1 MIQLNKDE
9 ALEQLEAYQRR
20 VEREAG
26 ASCLMCHLADGHGDG
41 GVIAESEHGVVLL
54 DGFGATEGHLLV
66 VARRHV
72 ERASDLEWSVFV
84 DLQRLVW
91 EATRVVEAVLQPA
104 RVYTAALGA
113 SAKLPTSYPHF
124 HVHVVPVYAADERA
138 RPAHVFS
145 WSSGVVRYET
155 AEAARIVARLREAW
169 RHATAEPGA
178 APARPREP
186 LSEALTHERPVGV
199 VVVVPAARPVDVRP
213 VLAAVGGVGLSR
225 IPA

>member
-1 MIQLNKDE
+1 MIQLNKVE

-20 VEREAG
+20 VDTEAG
-26 ASCLMCHLADGHGDG
+26 AACLMCHLAGGHADG
-41 GVIAESEHGVVLL
+41 GVIAESEHGVVVL

-72 ERASDLEWSVFV
+72 ERASELDWSVFS

-91 EATRVVEAVLQPA
+91 EATRTVEAVLQPN

-113 SAKLPTSYPHF
+113 SAKIPTSCPHF

-145 WSSGVVRYET
+145 WSSGVVRYDRD
-155 AEAARIVARLREAW
+155 EAARMVERLRDAWCWAPSAASLAEAKSV
-169 RHATAEPGA
+169 RRARR
-178 APARPREP
+178 RPRP
-186 LSEALTHERPVGV
+186 ALP
-199 VVVVPAARPVDVRP
+199 
-213 VLAAVGGVGLSR
+213 
-225 IPA
+225 